1 MISYFDTNINIHD
14 EEFALQVKSID
25 NKGLA
30 KFANFI
36 DALRALVNLSQTNWF
51 LFHIKSGP
59 IYEAYNEVLEICQ
72 RLSDLEF
79 YEITP
84 QHLACVS
91 QSVSNFRKLL
101 ESEIEKGTISQTTFT
116 SPYQMAI
123 LALPVTIALYDT
135 IEEWYLEAHNNSLA
149 ILDLEAIQSLGYDFQ
164 IAPNDFKMLWQSE
177 NYCASGD
184 SDDGPKDFQTNP
196 HQSEESLYFSLMSKY
211 AKTLDLMNTN
221 PQSAK
226 SLMGQNL
233 IDILR
238 LTARFYR
245 SRGQDLIKE
254 LKDSK
259 TF

>member
-1 MISYFDTNINIHD
+1 MLSYFDSNINIHD
-14 EEFALQVKSID
+14 EEFSLQVKSID

-36 DALRALVNLSQTNWF
+36 DSLRALVNLSQTNWF
-51 LFHIKSGP
+51 MFHIKSGP
-59 IYEAYNEVLEICQ
+59 IFESYNEVLKVCQ
-72 RLSDLEF
+72 SLSDLEF

-91 QSVSNFRKLL
+91 QNVSNFRKLL
-101 ESEIEKGTISQTTFT
+101 EAEIEKGSISQTTFT

-135 IEEWYLEAHNNSLA
+135 IEEWYLETHNNSLA
-149 ILDLEAIQSLGYDFQ
+149 ILDLEAIQSLAYNSQ
-164 IAPNDFKMLWQSE
+164 IAPEDFKTLWNAE
-177 NYCASGD
+177 NYVACD
-184 SDDGPKDFQTNP
+184 EDDGDTHTFETNE
-196 HQSEESLYFSLMSKY
+196 HLSEDSLFYSLMSKY

-226 SLMGQNL
+226 ALMGQNL
-233 IDILR
+233 IDILK

-245 SRGQDLIKE
+245 SRGQDIIRE